1 MIEQEKE
8 SIRKKVIQLEKEVEK
23 GIMQIMKYVEDG
35 AKKAIED
42 AKKVNHDVNMEK
54 LLQLIS
60 EEEQQEQERINVS
73 K

>member
-1 MIEQEKE
+1 
-8 SIRKKVIQLEKEVEK
+8 
-23 GIMQIMKYVEDG
+23 MQIMKYVEDG